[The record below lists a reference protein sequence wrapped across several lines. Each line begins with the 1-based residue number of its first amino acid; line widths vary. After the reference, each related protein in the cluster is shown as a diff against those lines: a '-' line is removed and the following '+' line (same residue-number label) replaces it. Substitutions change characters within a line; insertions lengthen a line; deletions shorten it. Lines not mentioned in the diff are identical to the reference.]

1 MLKVINDLPAN
12 VLGIEAS
19 GEVTSKDYETVL
31 VPALEEKLSTTKR
44 VRFLYLFGQDF
55 TDYTGG
61 AAWEDAKVGLSH
73 MTRFERVA
81 VVTDVSWIGIAVKA
95 FGFAMP
101 GHVRVFKNSDL
112 QDARDWVSEP
122 PPTGDLAFEF
132 NETQN
137 VLILQPRGELDA
149 ADFKRISNEID
160 PHVAKQGALRGV
172 MIVAEHFP
180 GWDDFSAFGAHMR
193 FVKDHQAH
201 IKRLAIVTDDRL
213 LSALP
218 QIASHFLVPDVRQF
232 DMNQHDEALAWVSQG

>member
-1 MLKVINDLPAN
+1 MF
-12 VLGIEAS
+12 GIVAS
-19 GEVTSKDYETVL
+19 GEVTAKDYENVL
-31 VPALEEKLSTTKR
+31 VPALEAKLSSRKR
-44 VRFLYLFGQDF
+44 VRFLYVLGQDF
-55 TDYTGG
+55 TDYSGG

-81 VVTDVSWIGIAVKA
+81 VVTDVGWIGKAVKV

-101 GHVRVFKNSDL
+101 GQVRVFQNSDL

-122 PPTGDLAFEF
+122 PATGNLTFEYL
-132 NETQN
+132 ETQN
-137 VLILQPRGELDA
+137 VLVLQPHGELEA
-149 ADFKRISNEID
+149 ADFKRISDKID
-160 PHVAKQGALRGV
+160 PQLAKKGALKGV
-172 MIVAEHFP
+172 MIVAQHFP

-218 QIASHFLVPDVRQF
+218 QIASHFLVPDMRRF
-232 DMNQHDEALAWVSQG
+232 DMTQRDEALAWVGQG